1 MAKKH
6 YRVEETYSFMRVP
19 NRVLQSRQ
27 NFSLNPVIPTVYT
40 GQSRSRSYNFVL
52 SHFLNLE
59 GHFPWVMIFLTSI
72 DPLKSIVTVRREL
85 ISFHQNDD
93 IVHFRSFQSFAR
105 ITYAS
110 HGNDFLSLNF
120 DHGQTY
126 RYRQVSI
133 KETNKNFNKNTKGH
147 GNPRQQWPTGSWHV
161 RVQNT
166 KNLDLLNSTPPNGL
180 SSLSLLRLHFQS
192 SLDSLTP

>member
-1 MAKKH
+1 MAKKY
-6 YRVEETYSFMRVP
+6 YRLEETYSFMRVP

-72 DPLKSIVTVRREL
+72 DPLKSIVTVRREF

-133 KETNKNFNKNTKGH
+133 KETKNNFNKCMKHKRSRQSRSSITTEIKTNKLNTILLLKC
-147 GNPRQQWPTGSWHV
+147 HV
-161 RVQNT
+161 THQVKSIT
-166 KNLDLLNSTPPNGL
+166 SV
-180 SSLSLLRLHFQS
+180 
-192 SLDSLTP
+192 